1 MILPGDLEIDLYR
14 ISNGEPIQWR
24 GMSSGAVE
32 KLQGYV
38 VMAAAGLMA
47 AFVLPE
53 AIIALRILSE
63 RNDGDIPVDALA
75 GLLPLAG
82 LAGAAVVFFIGWR
95 FVQTSGRVVWA
106 VTSRRLIRMVGGEAD
121 RAQSW
126 FAKDIVGVERVQ
138 WGAAKTEA
146 LVVRVKGRRASRRRN
161 QAHYIVGPT
170 DLDVAERALKAL
182 QP

>member
-14 ISNGEPIQWR
+14 ISNGEPIKWQ

-38 VMAAAGLMA
+38 VMAAAGVMA
-47 AFVLPE
+47 AFLLPE
-53 AIIALRILSE
+53 AIIALHFLTRRS
-63 RNDGDIPVDALA
+63 DGDVPVDALA

-82 LAGAAVVFFIGWR
+82 LAGAAVVFFVGWR
-95 FVQTSGRVVWA
+95 FVQTSGRIVWA
-106 VTSRRLIRMVGGEAD
+106 VTSKRLIRMVGGEAD
-121 RAQSW
+121 KARSW

-138 WGAAKTEA
+138 WGASKTEA

-170 DLDVAERALKAL
+170 DLDLAERALKELA
-182 QP
+182 P